1 MTKFNGDSLAAEM
14 SKILSDKSFKS
25 IFASPEVKN
34 DFESVVDQDPSYK
47 AFVRIA
53 KNESADKAAA
63 FKHIVDSLATTSA
76 ALDNLGLEK
85 SATVALSLLN
95 GVLKEASSKFAQ
107 FAQFAQFDNDNELAK
122 EEMERRVNKID
133 PNYGKSVPIPDSS
146 QTVERVPSGMPQPIT
161 LDENAADFGDYSRL
175 NPAHQTPHAVAK
187 IVGKILG
194 PNSAAYSYF
203 KLQSMSPG
211 HSEQKDHYKPQAAEE
226 LSSAEALS
234 KFQSEMSGEYGTTYL
249 HWLQSMLPPATK
261 PEFTTRN
268 VPGDESNFADDG
280 WDGELYS
287 YLDGAPKNAKDLD
300 EDGWV
305 KAIEGNAWLIQYI
318 KNPTEKMQ
326 IAAVKENPRVLEVL
340 KNPSKAVK
348 DAVKSDS
355 NAADVGD
362 YSSID
367 KSPIAVAKE
376 VRRILGENS
385 PTFGYFYAQAMPP
398 HMQDATP
405 KSAYHNA
412 AIHELN
418 TEEAVKKFI
427 ADKGSTAGVNY
438 VKFLLSMLEISS
450 TRPDSSDGLVE
461 SPFNTHK
468 AVEREKAQF
477 ADDKPLTKE
486 EKEAKEHLDKMYEE
500 LKGKGLY
507 EDPATVQSAT
517 VQSADDKPK
526 LSPKE
531 KEAEKHLNDMW
542 KELEEKG
549 LHSDPATKSA
559 PAPKESSLK
568 IKDKEVIALYNKV
581 NEFLKS

>member
-14 SKILSDKSFKS
+14 NKILSDKSFKS

-107 FAQFAQFDNDNELAK
+107 FGGNDELDKAQ
-122 EEMERRVNKID
+122 EEMRGRLDKFN
-133 PNYGKSVPIPDSS
+133 PNYTESLPIPDGN
-146 QTVERVPSGMPQPIT
+146 QTVERIPSGMPQPIT
-161 LDENAADFGDYSRL
+161 LDSNAADFGDYSRL

-234 KFQSEMSGEYGTTYL
+234 KFQSEMNGEYGTTYL

-268 VPGDESNFADDG
+268 VPGDKIEDSSFADDS
-280 WDGELYS
+280 WDGELHS
-287 YLDGAPKNAKDLD
+287 YVEGSNIKNAKDLD
-300 EDGWV
+300 EDGWIKV
-305 KAIEGNAWLIQYI
+305 IKNHAWDIQYI
-318 KNPTEKMQ
+318 KHPTEKMQ
-326 IAAVKENPRVLEVL
+326 IAAVESIPGVLEYL
-340 KNPSKAVK
+340 KNPSQAVK
-348 DAVKSDS
+348 DAEKATRDSWKKDS
-355 NAADVGD
+355 NKADTGNF
-362 YSSID
+362 SSINKD
-367 KSPIAVAKE
+367 PMVVAKV
-376 VRRILGENS
+376 VRQVLGNDS
-385 PTFGYFYAQAMPP
+385 PTFNYFKAQALPSSSFE
-398 HMQDATP
+398 P

-412 AIHELN
+412 AVQELN
-418 TEEAVKKFI
+418 TKEVMERFI
-427 ADKGSTAGVNY
+427 AEMGQEKGITY
-438 VKFLLSMLEISS
+438 VKFLLSMLKVSS
-450 TRPDSSDGLVE
+450 QATPTPGIEL
-461 SPFNTHK
+461 P
-468 AVEREKAQF
+468 EKEWNVQS

-507 EDPATVQSAT
+507 EDPAT
-517 VQSADDKPK
+517 KK
-526 LSPKE
+526 
-531 KEAEKHLNDMW
+531 
-542 KELEEKG
+542 
-549 LHSDPATKSA
+549 A
-559 PAPKESSLK
+559 PAKESSLK
-568 IKDKEVIALYNKV
+568 IKDKEVVALYNKV